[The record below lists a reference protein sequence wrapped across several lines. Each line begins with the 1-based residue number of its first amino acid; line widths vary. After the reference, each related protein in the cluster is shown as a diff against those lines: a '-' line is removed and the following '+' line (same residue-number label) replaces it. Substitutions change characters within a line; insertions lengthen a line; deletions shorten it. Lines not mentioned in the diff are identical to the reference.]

1 MEEGKDER
9 IDPGTDSLLLGAWI
23 NAGFSSASHDNDAAS
38 PAPAWRGD
46 SGISSPRY
54 RSSEWPGPLRGR
66 GLGKHLALTSP
77 RGHILRRSGWRR
89 AGRAGPGRAATARGW
104 KKAPDWLLG
113 RRVPRATARRGSVR
127 HPPLCAARGRP
138 PAGGKERAAPGW
150 QPPPRA
156 GCWRFGV
163 RPATAWTVRGNFT
176 CARLHCCEVGT
187 DESARKKGGRLHR
200 LVCCRADGVRA
211 GTVMCCDRFNWLARN
226 TQYQSPSFLS
236 KPSSL

>member
-9 IDPGTDSLLLGAWI
+9 IDPGTGSLLLGAWI

-89 AGRAGPGRAATARGW
+89 AGRAGPGGRRPRIKESARLAAGAPRASSDGPPRERAAPSA
-104 KKAPDWLLG
+104 L
-113 RRVPRATARRGSVR
+113 
-127 HPPLCAARGRP
+127 RGRP

-187 DESARKKGGRLHR
+187 DESARKKEGGY
-200 LVCCRADGVRA
+200 
-211 GTVMCCDRFNWLARN
+211 TVWSAAVQMEFERGL
-226 TQYQSPSFLS
+226 
-236 KPSSL
+236 